1 MTYFFQWKYNIEEG
15 RLGTIFFAANLCSAA
30 SVIVASS
37 LAKRFGNVNIMVF
50 THLPSSI
57 FMALIGIP
65 DDVYLSLLFLFLR
78 DSTKSMNVG
87 PRSAFLAAIVLP
99 HERTAMIGLINVT
112 KTLAQTVGPS
122 ITGVLAE
129 RNLFWVAFLCAGAGK
144 VVYDLGLLL
153 MFRNHERESAER
165 QRIAAERRAEDEE
178 GRPVTD
184 SD

>member
-1 MTYFFQWKYNIEEG
+1 MTYFFRWKYHIEEG

-57 FMALIGIP
+57 FMALIGLP
-65 DDVYLSLLFLFLR
+65 NDVYWALLFLFLR
-78 DSTKSMNVG
+78 DSTKSMNVA
-87 PRSAFLAAIVLP
+87 PRSAFLAAIVMP
-99 HERTAMIGLINVT
+99 HERTAMIGLINVV

-129 RNLFWVAFLCAGAGK
+129 KELFWVAFLCSGAGK

-153 MFRNHERESAER
+153 MFRNHERERAER
-165 QRIAAERRAEDEE
+165 ERLAAERAVADEE
-178 GRPVTD
+178 EVAA
-184 SD
+184 SE